1 MSNTYFQFK
10 QFRIEQEHCAMKVS
24 TDACIQGAWSPL
36 KSETKQV
43 LDIGTGTGLLSL
55 MLAQRYP
62 SISIDAIESDTT
74 AARQA
79 QENFSNSPWYNR
91 IHLLQ
96 GDATIYPFDKK
107 YDYIICNPP
116 FFNNSLLGPKQQ
128 RNQARHTLS
137 LSYQQIISLL
147 KNNLTATGQAS
158 ILLPFLEGTTIWTS
172 LLEEAGVHLAQTLH
186 IAPSSHKPFNRI
198 VFICCLSN
206 QEKLTSDIVSI
217 RNSDQNY
224 TDSFIRLLQ
233 PFYTSL

>member
-1 MSNTYFQFK
+1 MRNTYFQFK

-36 KSETKQV
+36 KSEAKQV
-43 LDIGTGTGLLSL
+43 LDIGTGTGLLSI

-62 SISIDAIESDTT
+62 SISIDAIELDAT
-74 AARQA
+74 AAQQA
-79 QENFSNSPWYNR
+79 QENFSNSPWANR

-116 FFNNSLLGPKQQ
+116 FFNNSLLGPQQQ

-137 LSYQQIISLL
+137 LSYQHLISLL
-147 KNNLTATGQAS
+147 KNNLTATGNAS
-158 ILLPFLEGTTIWTS
+158 ILLPFHEGTTIWTS
-172 LLEEAGVHLAQTLH
+172 LLEEAGMYLEQVLH
-186 IAPSSHKPFNRI
+186 IAPSSNKPFNRI
-198 VFICCLSN
+198 VLICCLSN
-206 QEKLTSDIVSI
+206 QEKLTPEIVSI
-217 RNSDQNY
+217 RNSDQSY